1 MDSSSTL
8 DPHRLAWTGDILLRT
23 LFVFICEEDAEGDLH
38 VEDSNLLYS
47 TCWGGSRTGTDFNF
61 LIQS

>member
-23 LFVFICEEDAEGDLH
+23 LFVFICEEDAEGDPH
-38 VEDSNLLYS
+38 VEDSNLLFS
-47 TCWGGSRTGTDFNF
+47 TCWGEVWDRDYFNF